1 MLESVKIDL
10 TGKLALVTGG
20 ASGIGQAIA
29 EELAKKGSKVII
41 CDVDIDRG
49 QSVAKSVGGEFRTL
63 DVRDRK
69 LCWETI
75 SEIESKT
82 PIEVL
87 VCCAGVVRPCSVFGF
102 PGVTNTPEA
111 NYGAILDEYQREN
124 DINVLGY
131 LNVIL
136 AVVPKMRERGKGSI
150 CVIGSGAGD
159 VGLYERF
166 PYCITKGA
174 VHQLV
179 RAAACDFTKSGATG
193 LRIFGIAPA
202 RVLSPL
208 MENNLNKIEAGKG
221 KAARDLEFK
230 AYGDSQFEG
239 RVLSTKEVADLA
251 LFQIQANNTSGE
263 ILAVGGWK
271 GQPW

>member
-1 MLESVKIDL
+1 
-10 TGKLALVTGG
+10 
-20 ASGIGQAIA
+20 
-29 EELAKKGSKVII
+29 
-41 CDVDIDRG
+41 
-49 QSVAKSVGGEFRTL
+49 
-63 DVRDRK
+63 
-69 LCWETI
+69 
-75 SEIESKT
+75 
-82 PIEVL
+82 
-87 VCCAGVVRPCSVFGF
+87 
-102 PGVTNTPEA
+102 
-111 NYGAILDEYQREN
+111 
-124 DINVLGY
+124 
-131 LNVIL
+131 
-136 AVVPKMRERGKGSI
+136 MRERGRGNI
-150 CVIGSGAGD
+150 CLIGSGAGD

-166 PYCITKGA
+166 PYCMTKGA

-179 RAAACDFTKSGATG
+179 RAAACDFSKSGATG

-221 KAARDLEFK
+221 KAARDAEFK